1 MGKPVVIGGHDI
13 LAVER
18 FRDETRH
25 MIVYDVLE
33 TELPYGEEGARMR
46 LFLSDEGYTRAL
58 DAEQSGQIKIKRH
71 AAIIEGHIL
80 KDDGRKKKSRKGQR
94 AVQALFTG

>member
-1 MGKPVVIGGHDI
+1 MGKPIVIGGHDI

-33 TELPYGEEGARMR
+33 TGPPYGEEGPRMR
-46 LFLSDEGYTRAL
+46 LFLSDEGYAQAL
-58 DAEQSGQIKIKRH
+58 DAEQSGLIKIKRH
-71 AAIIEGHIL
+71 AVIIEGHIL
-80 KDDGRKKKSRKGQR
+80 KDDGRKKKSRRKGR
-94 AVQALFTG
+94 SRP

>member
-33 TELPYGEEGARMR
+33 TGPPYGEEGVRMR
-46 LFLSDEGYTRAL
+46 LFLSDEGYAQAL
-58 DAEQSGQIKIKRH
+58 DAEQRGLIKIKRH

-80 KDDGRKKKSRKGQR
+80 KDDGRKKKSRRKGR
-94 AVQALFTG
+94 SRP

>member
-33 TELPYGEEGARMR
+33 AEPPYGEEGARMR
-46 LFLSDEGYTRAL
+46 LFLSDEGYAQAQ
-58 DAEQSGQIKIKRH
+58 DAEQNGQIRIKRH
-71 AAIIEGHIL
+71 ATIIEGHIL
-80 KDDGRKKKSRKGQR
+80 KDGGRKKKSRRKGR
-94 AVQALFTG
+94 

>member
-33 TELPYGEEGARMR
+33 TGPPYGEEGARMR
-46 LFLSDEGYTRAL
+46 LFLSDEDYAQAQA
-58 DAEQSGQIKIKRH
+58 AEQGGQIKIRRH

-80 KDDGRKKKSRKGQR
+80 PDKRPRRKRRGR
-94 AVQALFTG
+94 